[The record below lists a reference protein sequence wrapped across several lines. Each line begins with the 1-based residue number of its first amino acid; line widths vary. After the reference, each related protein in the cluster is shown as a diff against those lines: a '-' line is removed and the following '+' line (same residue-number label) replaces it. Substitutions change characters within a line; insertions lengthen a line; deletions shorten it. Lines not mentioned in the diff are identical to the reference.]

1 MPFVKGNI
9 KAEIEER
16 KKNQEFAKA
25 YEIIDTEYKLI
36 ETIIKMRK
44 ESGITQPELAEI
56 TGISQQSISRMEK
69 VGHSPTLRN
78 FLKYLD
84 GAGLELE
91 VKKKGSK
98 KDECQMV

>member
-25 YEIIDTEYKLI
+25 YEII
-36 ETIIKMRK
+36 ETIVKMRK
-44 ESGITQPELAEI
+44 ESGRTQPELAEI

-98 KDECQMV
+98 KDECQLV